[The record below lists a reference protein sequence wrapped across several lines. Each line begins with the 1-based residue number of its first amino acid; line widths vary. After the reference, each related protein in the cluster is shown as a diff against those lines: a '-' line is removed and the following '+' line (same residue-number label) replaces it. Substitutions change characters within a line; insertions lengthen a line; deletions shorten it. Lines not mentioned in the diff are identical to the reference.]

1 MPTAAGAPPASL
13 SVVSPPEPLP
23 ESPSRSRY
31 PIGVIVVVV
40 IAALRCVT
48 IVATFIGL
56 QNDSAIVDWLVRSS
70 PVPDIDPA
78 SDLGLIARAILIGI
92 LVASLLIVVGLLGH
106 RRWAWV
112 LAIVTSGLILALDLG
127 WWFSGRPL
135 YGSMLLNVI
144 SVFYLNQPDVRI
156 SLSSG
161 RSER

>member
-1 MPTAAGAPPASL
+1 VPPL
-13 SVVSPPEPLP
+13 EPR
-23 ESPSRSRY
+23 SPSRY
-31 PIGVIVVVV
+31 PLGVVVV
-40 IAALRCVT
+40 MIVAALRSVT

-56 QNDSAIVDWLVRSS
+56 QNDSAVLDWLVGSS
-70 PVPDIDPA
+70 PVPSLDPT

-92 LVASLLIVVGLLGH
+92 LVASLLGVVGLLAH

-112 LAIVTSGLILALDLG
+112 LAIVTSGFILALDLG

-144 SVFYLNQPDVRI
+144 AVFYLNQPDVRI

-161 RSER
+161 RTER

>member
-1 MPTAAGAPPASL
+1 VPPL
-13 SVVSPPEPLP
+13 EPR
-23 ESPSRSRY
+23 SPSRY
-31 PIGVIVVVV
+31 PLGVVVV
-40 IAALRCVT
+40 MIIAALRSVT

-56 QNDSAIVDWLVRSS
+56 QNDSAVLDWLVGSS
-70 PVPDIDPA
+70 PVPSLDPT

-92 LVASLLIVVGLLGH
+92 LVASLLGVVGLLAH

-112 LAIVTSGLILALDLG
+112 LAIVTSGFILALDLG

-144 SVFYLNQPDVRI
+144 AVFYLNQPDVRI

-161 RSER
+161 RTER